1 LIKEKKMAIRTAK
14 ATWNGTLK
22 EGKGTMALGSG
33 VFEGA
38 FSFNTRMG
46 DEPGTNP
53 EELVGA
59 ALAGCFTMALNA
71 GLEKEGFNA
80 SGVKTDARVHFGK
93 DDSGFAITK
102 IELTTEAD
110 VADIEEAKF
119 QEIAAAT
126 KKGCPV
132 SKALTGTEI
141 VLEAKLTKAQAAG

>member
-1 LIKEKKMAIRTAK
+1 MAIRSAK
-14 ATWNGTLK
+14 ATWNGSLT

-33 VFEGA
+33 AFEGA

-53 EELVGA
+53 EELIGA

-71 GLEKEGFNA
+71 GLEKAGFKTN
-80 SGVKTDARVHFGK
+80 GVKTDAKVHFGK
-93 DDSGFAITK
+93 DDSGFVITS
-102 IELTTEAD
+102 IELATEAD
-110 VADIEEAKF
+110 VVDIDEAKF

-132 SKALTGTEI
+132 SRALTGTEI
-141 VLEAKLTKAQAAG
+141 ILDAKLVKSHAA

>member
-1 LIKEKKMAIRTAK
+1 MAERTAK

-33 VFEGA
+33 AFEGA

-71 GLEKEGFNA
+71 GLEKEGFKT
-80 SGVKTDARVHFGK
+80 SGIKTDAKVHFGK
-93 DDSGFAITK
+93 DDNGFAITK
-102 IELTTEAD
+102 IDLVTEAN
-110 VADIEEAKF
+110 VAGIEDAKF

-141 VLEAKLTKAQAAG
+141 ALDAKLIKSQATS

>member
-1 LIKEKKMAIRTAK
+1 MAIRTAK

-33 VFEGA
+33 AFEGS

-53 EELVGA
+53 EELIGA

-71 GLEKEGFNA
+71 GLEKEGFKAN
-80 SGVKTDARVHFGK
+80 GVKTDAKVHFGK
-93 DDSGFAITK
+93 DDSGFAITS
-102 IELTTEAD
+102 IDLTTEAE
-110 VADIEEAKF
+110 VADIDDSMF

-141 VLEAKLTKAQAAG
+141 VLDAKLIRAQAAV

>member
-1 LIKEKKMAIRTAK
+1 MAIRTAK

-33 VFEGA
+33 AFEGS

-71 GLEKEGFNA
+71 GLEAAGFKAN
-80 SGVKTDARVHFGK
+80 GVKTDAKVHFGK
-93 DDSGFAITK
+93 DDSGFAITS
-102 IELTTEAD
+102 IELATEAD
-110 VADIEEAKF
+110 VSEIDDAKF
-119 QEIAAAT
+119 QEIAVAT
-126 KKGCPV
+126 KKGCPI
-132 SKALTGTEI
+132 SKALTGTQI
-141 VLEAKLTKAQAAG
+141 ILDAKLVKSQAA

>member
-1 LIKEKKMAIRTAK
+1 MAIRTAN
-14 ATWNGTLK
+14 ATWSGTLK

-33 VFEGA
+33 AFEGS

-71 GLEKEGFNA
+71 GLEKEGFKV
-80 SGVKTDARVHFGK
+80 SGVKTEAKVHFGK
-93 DDSGFAITK
+93 DDSGFAITS
-102 IELTTEAD
+102 IDLTTEAE
-110 VADIEEAKF
+110 VAEIDDDRF

-141 VLEAKLTKAQAAG
+141 VLDAKLTKAQAAG

>member
-1 LIKEKKMAIRTAK
+1 MAIRTAT

-33 VFEGA
+33 AFEGA

-71 GLEKEGFNA
+71 GLEKEGFA
-80 SGVKTDARVHFGK
+80 SNGVKTDAKVHFGK
-93 DDSGFAITK
+93 DDAGFAITR
-102 IELTTEAD
+102 IELTTEAE
-110 VADIEEAKF
+110 VADIDEAKF

-126 KKGCPV
+126 KKGCPI

-141 VLEAKLTKAQAAG
+141 VLDAKLVKAQAAG

>member
-1 LIKEKKMAIRTAK
+1 MAERTAK

-33 VFEGA
+33 AFEGA

-71 GLEKEGFNA
+71 GLEKEGFKT
-80 SGVKTDARVHFGK
+80 SGIKTDAKVHFGK

-102 IELTTEAD
+102 IDLVTEAS
-110 VADIEEAKF
+110 VAGIDDPKF

-141 VLEAKLTKAQAAG
+141 ALDAKLIKLQATS

>member
-1 LIKEKKMAIRTAK
+1 MAIRTAK
-14 ATWNGTLK
+14 ATWNGTLR

-33 VFEGA
+33 AFEGA

-93 DDSGFAITK
+93 DDNGFAITK
-102 IELTTEAD
+102 IELTLRPMLLTLRMPNF
-110 VADIEEAKF
+110 KRSPRLRR
-119 QEIAAAT
+119 
-126 KKGCPV
+126 KGV
-132 SKALTGTEI
+132 R
-141 VLEAKLTKAQAAG
+141 